1 MGVRPIRCLHLTGDR
16 IKEKTVINNLNVPM
30 KNVFPHSVSEL
41 TLSPGLKENNG
52 QGKKNNVN

>member
-1 MGVRPIRCLHLTGDR
+1 MGVRPIRCLNLTGDR
-16 IKEKTVINNLNVPM
+16 IKEKTLISNLNVPM

-41 TLSPGLKENNG
+41 TSSPGLKEKNG

>member
-1 MGVRPIRCLHLTGDR
+1 MGVRPIRCLNVTGDR
-16 IKEKTVINNLNVPM
+16 IKEKTVIKNLNVPM

-41 TLSPGLKENNG
+41 TSSPGLKENNG

>member
-1 MGVRPIRCLHLTGDR
+1 MGVRPIRCLNLTGDR
-16 IKEKTVINNLNVPM
+16 IKEKTLISNLNVPM

-41 TLSPGLKENNG
+41 TSSMGLKEKNG

>member
-30 KNVFPHSVSEL
+30 KNVFPHSVAEL
-41 TLSPGLKENNG
+41 TSSPGLKENNG

>member
-30 KNVFPHSVSEL
+30 KNVFPNFVSEL
-41 TLSPGLKENNG
+41 TSSPGLKENNG